1 MVVCV
6 QSSKFKIQKARNQWL
21 TQTVSS
27 DLKFIQKMQSLCPD
41 YYYLR
46 FKITPP
52 TKDVLM
58 IRKTISDCLVQS
70 FGSTVVSMYLDV
82 LWIDDSD
89 HDDDGP
95 GDGDGKECVIR
106 THTMWLLSIFLNKLF
121 SLGLITYILAI
132 LLGLLHV

>member
-1 MVVCV
+1 M
-6 QSSKFKIQKARNQWL
+6 

-106 THTMWLLSIFLNKLF
+106 THTM
-121 SLGLITYILAI
+121 
-132 LLGLLHV
+132 